1 MGARSRQEGPPE
13 TPGLLGQ
20 ACHRDAA
27 HNAAIRDRAPRQ
39 GAADPLP
46 GDKRREQVDVNRV
59 LVTRAGASQ
68 RLRYGPSR
76 RRERGAPTTRCSL
89 AVVVSSAF
97 VGAVIASRCSR
108 NPVGWFFVVSAV
120 TAAMSEAT
128 FRYAVYG
135 LIIAPGSLPLARAMA
150 WPEPWMWLVSIVLI
164 LL

>member
-1 MGARSRQEGPPE
+1 M
-13 TPGLLGQ
+13 
-20 ACHRDAA
+20 
-27 HNAAIRDRAPRQ
+27 
-39 GAADPLP
+39 
-46 GDKRREQVDVNRV
+46 NRV

-164 LL
+164 LLVLPLYFPNGRLLSSRWRPALWLAVALSARKFEFRQRAGLMCAPKDFC